1 MLAGGCKRWQL
12 SSGISTYCASKEDDA
27 SVNKLFM
34 QLYLF
39 SQLGVTSPRL
49 PLSAL
54 QPMVTWA
61 LSQYCVTEALSS
73 TLIIAATAGLGLYCS
88 SNGSGLC
95 AAPIHVS
102 ASVNPQVSN
111 DLHVGAAK
119 HTFRMSAY
127 RWA

>member
-39 SQLGVTSPRL
+39 SQLGVTSPCL

-61 LSQYCVTEALSS
+61 LPQYCVTEALSS
-73 TLIIAATAGLGLYCS
+73 AYHWPVPDHHAFSIRGYYLKLQGLI
-88 SNGSGLC
+88 
-95 AAPIHVS
+95 
-102 ASVNPQVSN
+102 VNSIISTGAFRTDRV
-111 DLHVGAAK
+111 VGIP
-119 HTFRMSAY
+119 TRD
-127 RWA
+127 R

>member
-39 SQLGVTSPRL
+39 SQLGVTSPCL

-73 TLIIAATAGLGLYCS
+73 AYHAFSIRGHYLKLQGPIVNSIISTGAFRTDR
-88 SNGSGLC
+88 
-95 AAPIHVS
+95 V
-102 ASVNPQVSN
+102 
-111 DLHVGAAK
+111 VGIP
-119 HTFRMSAY
+119 TRD
-127 RWA
+127 R